1 MQHLEGTAFV
11 TAVVCGQARWRQP
24 QETGALISAGTGQS
38 WVSKS
43 GRSGMRPGVKTLLLV
58 LMFCAAASPA
68 HAQSLRVTGE
78 AGYLSEW
85 EVSGNVAESISGRV
99 REFSGSLTMKHVGLC
114 SQAGPEEKVAEIKLQ
129 IAKSGLWPHF
139 HAAMTMDGSKCT
151 FSGKFSD
158 AYSGLMDCADAK
170 GVPITLWIK

>member
-1 MQHLEGTAFV
+1 VLKSE
-11 TAVVCGQARWRQP
+11 RNWR
-24 QETGALISAGTGQS
+24 
-38 WVSKS
+38 
-43 GRSGMRPGVKTLLLV
+43 RPGVKTLLLV
-58 LMFCAAASPA
+58 LVLSAVAGPV
-68 HAQSLRVTGE
+68 HAQSLRVSGE

-85 EVSGNVAESISGRV
+85 EVSGNVEESISGRV

-114 SQAGPEEKVAEIKLQ
+114 SRAGPEEKVAEIKLQ
-129 IAKSGLWPHF
+129 IAKSSLWTHF
-139 HAAMTMDGSKCT
+139 HAALTMDGSKCT